1 MQSKNVENVGMI
13 YFSDH
18 FPFVREIS
26 MILYFGR
33 KSIKTFRAEILTIFL
48 LVFLVETMTPKGH
61 LTDL

>member
-1 MQSKNVENVGMI
+1 MQSKKVENVGMI

-33 KSIKTFRAEILTIFL
+33 KSIKNFQGRNPYNISVAIL
-48 LVFLVETMTPKGH
+48 ENQ
-61 LTDL
+61 